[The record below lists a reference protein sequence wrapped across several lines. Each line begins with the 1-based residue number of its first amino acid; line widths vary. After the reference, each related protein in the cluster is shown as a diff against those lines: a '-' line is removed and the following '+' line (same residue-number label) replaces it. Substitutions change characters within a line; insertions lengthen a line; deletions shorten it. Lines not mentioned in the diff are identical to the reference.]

1 MPSPHRILML
11 AFPDCQMLDVTG
23 PLQMF
28 AGVNDE
34 LGRQAYELVIAA
46 PQRGPF
52 KTSSG
57 IGLVADLAIADVS
70 PANCRASD
78 TLIAAG
84 GDPGLCRALESGE
97 ITALIQA
104 ARRRGARIVSVCTG
118 TFFLA
123 AAGLLDGRRAAT
135 HWRFV
140 ERLRQFRPQV
150 DVDPE
155 AIYLR
160 DGDVW
165 TSAGVTAGI
174 DLALALIEADFGR
187 AIALAVARRHVV
199 FRIRPGG
206 QGQFSPE
213 LAAQGIRHHRLSKLA
228 EKIAEGPQADWRTD
242 ALSAEA
248 GVSPRSL
255 SRLFRKE
262 LDASPSQFVER
273 VRIDQ
278 ARRALLETEAQIEK
292 VAIRCGFGSLR
303 RIDRA
308 FSRAISA
315 TPSEFRARFKAPGA
329 PG

>member
-1 MPSPHRILML
+1 MLML
-11 AFPDCQMLDVTG
+11 AFPNCQMLDVTG

-34 LGRQAYELVIAA
+34 LGRQAYELGIAA

-57 IGLVADLAIADVS
+57 VGLIADLSLADVRS
-70 PANCRASD
+70 AMHRATD

-84 GDPGLCRALESGE
+84 GDPGLQSALESGE
-97 ITALIQA
+97 IASLLKTAS
-104 ARRRGARIVSVCTG
+104 RRGARIVSVCTG

-123 AAGLLDGRRAAT
+123 ATGLLDGRRAAT
-135 HWRFV
+135 YWHYV
-140 ERLRQFRPQV
+140 ERLRRFRPQV

-160 DGDVW
+160 DGSIW

-174 DLALALIEADFGR
+174 DLALALIEEDFGR
-187 AIALAVARRHVV
+187 SVALAVARRHVV

-206 QGQFSPE
+206 QGQFSAE

-228 EKIAEGPQADWRTD
+228 EKIAEGPEEDWRAD
-242 ALSAEA
+242 ALAAEA

-262 LDASPSQFVER
+262 LNTSPSEFVER
-273 VRIDQ
+273 VRIDH
-278 ARRALLETEAQIEK
+278 ARRVLLESDAQIEN

-303 RIDRA
+303 RMDRA
-308 FSRAISA
+308 FARAISA
-315 TPSEFRARFKAPGA
+315 TPTEFRARFKAPGGRPRSISA
-329 PG
+329 S

>member
-1 MPSPHRILML
+1 ML

-46 PQRGPF
+46 PKRGPF

-57 IGLVADLAIADVS
+57 VSLVADLAIADV
-70 PANCRASD
+70 RAARLGSSD

-84 GDPGLCRALESGE
+84 GEKGLPRALESGE
-97 ITALIQA
+97 IAALIKA
-104 ARRRGARIVSVCTG
+104 ASRRGSRIVSVCSG
-118 TFFLA
+118 AFFLA
-123 AAGLLDGRRAAT
+123 AAGVLDGRRAAT
-135 HWRFV
+135 HWRAV
-140 ERLRQFRPQV
+140 ERLRRFRPQV

-160 DGDVW
+160 DGNVW

-187 AIALAVARRHVV
+187 AIALTVARRHVV

-206 QGQFSPE
+206 QGQFSGE
-213 LAAQGIRHHRLSKLA
+213 LAAQGIRDHRLAKLA
-228 EKIAEGPQADWRTD
+228 ERIAEEPQEDWRTD
-242 ALSAEA
+242 ALASKA
-248 GVSPRSL
+248 GVSLRSL

-262 LDASPSQFVER
+262 LNASPSEFVER

-278 ARRALLETEAQIEK
+278 ARRALLETDAQVES

-303 RIDRA
+303 RMDRA
-308 FSRAISA
+308 FARAISA
-315 TPSEFRARFKAPGA
+315 TPTEFRARFKPPGA
-329 PG
+329 PA